1 MCRPAAG
8 PGRRCL
14 RGSPTA
20 TAFGR
25 SHFSLVTLLLLDLP
39 HLVKKVIFVALQAC
53 TPQPTERAPAA
64 PRQPTGS
71 HDNLDA

>member
-25 SHFSLVTLLLLDLP
+25 SHLSLVTLLLVDLP
-39 HLVKKVIFVALQAC
+39 HLVKKVIFVALQ
-53 TPQPTERAPAA
+53 PQPTERAPAA